1 MCDDE
6 ILVFSI
12 LTRSPELYSL
22 EIEDGIELFI
32 DKATLLISASFNLI
46 SNSSAVLTVIASQQ
60 TMHFQ
65 EHLDSDIIDLH

>member
-22 EIEDGIELFI
+22 EIEDGLELF
-32 DKATLLISASFNLI
+32 
-46 SNSSAVLTVIASQQ
+46 
-60 TMHFQ
+60 
-65 EHLDSDIIDLH
+65 LDMAI

>member
-12 LTRSPELYSL
+12 LTRSPELYTL

-32 DKATLLISASFNLI
+32 DKATLLISVSFNLI
-46 SNSSAVLTVIASQQ
+46 SNSSAVSTVISESTDHAFPRASG
-60 TMHFQ
+60 F
-65 EHLDSDIIDLH
+65 